1 MLTPDIP
8 MAESFLHIL
17 DPEGEF
23 TFQVFP
29 ESKDSTTRPK
39 VLHGTLAEYAD
50 ALVEANKQ
58 GSGIFVMVNKGD
70 GITHEGVKS
79 CRTAANVVSV
89 RAVFVDLDG
98 APLGPVLDFGLLPTM
113 VVSSSPD
120 RWHAYWL
127 ISDCPLETFGPT
139 QQRLAAM
146 FNGDPS
152 VSDLPRVMRLP
163 GFYHLKGEPFMST
176 IDYFEE

>member
-1 MLTPDIP
+1 
-8 MAESFLHIL
+8 
-17 DPEGEF
+17 
-23 TFQVFP
+23 
-29 ESKDSTTRPK
+29 
-39 VLHGTLAEYAD
+39 
-50 ALVEANKQ
+50 
-58 GSGIFVMVNKGD
+58 
-70 GITHEGVKS
+70 
-79 CRTAANVVSV
+79 
-89 RAVFVDLDG
+89 
-98 APLGPVLDFGLLPTM
+98 M